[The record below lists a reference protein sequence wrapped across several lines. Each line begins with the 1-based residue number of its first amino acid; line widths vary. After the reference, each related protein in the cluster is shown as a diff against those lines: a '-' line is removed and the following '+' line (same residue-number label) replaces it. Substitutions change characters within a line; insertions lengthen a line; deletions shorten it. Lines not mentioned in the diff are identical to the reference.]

1 MAIERE
7 TVADSQAIL
16 ERLRSAESLKLAA
29 LDHRM
34 TQVVTEIDAI
44 DRWVEQIRERGEGRG
59 REKLMDV

>member
-1 MAIERE
+1 LAIERE

-44 DRWVEQIRERGEGRG
+44 DRWVEQIRGRGEGMG
-59 REKLMDV
+59 KEKLMDV